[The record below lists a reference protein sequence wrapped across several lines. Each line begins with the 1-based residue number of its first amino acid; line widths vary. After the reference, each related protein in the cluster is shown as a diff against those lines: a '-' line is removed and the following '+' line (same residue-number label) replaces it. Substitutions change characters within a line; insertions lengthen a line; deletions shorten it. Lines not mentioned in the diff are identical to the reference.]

1 MRKNINPIHS
11 ARQAMQVVRPFLPDP
26 DSGKTVVLCDYRGI
40 PFLSF
45 MAHKRPEVEIIKEFL
60 GTGYLPEGNI
70 ATVVV
75 QDAKARLEPEALVRE
90 LIPHVRVAQELKTL
104 FRGVG
109 LQLTDYI
116 LTNGKRFYS
125 FTKEKTYH
133 I

>member
-1 MRKNINPIHS
+1 MRKNTNPIRS

-26 DSGKTVVLCDYRGI
+26 DSGKTVALCDYRGI

-45 MAHKRPEVEIIKEFL
+45 MAQKRPEVEIIREFL
-60 GTGYLPEGNI
+60 GTGCLPEGNA

-75 QDAKARLEPEALVRE
+75 QDAKAGLEPEVLVRE
-90 LIPHVRVAQELKTL
+90 LIPHVSVAQELKTL

-125 FTKEKTYH
+125 FTEEKTYR

>member
-1 MRKNINPIHS
+1 MRKNINPIRS
-11 ARQAMQVVRPFLPDP
+11 ARQAMQVIRPFLPDP
-26 DSGKTVVLCDYRGI
+26 DSGKTVALCDYRGI

-45 MAHKRPEVEIIKEFL
+45 MAHKRPEVEIIREFL
-60 GTGYLPEGNI
+60 GTGCLPEGNA

-75 QDAKARLEPEALVRE
+75 QDAKAGLEPEVLVRE
-90 LIPHVRVAQELKTL
+90 LIPHVSVAQELKTL

-125 FTKEKTYH
+125 FTEEKTYR